1 MAPLISL
8 SAGIGVFFL
17 NAQNMT
23 AANHGMGMLIFI
35 SSGKWQVFYITQK
48 QKVKDF
54 ESDPTGKTTMDEEN
68 EFIVDD
74 NINALSISMTEGRIV
89 LLYEEL

>member
-1 MAPLISL
+1 MEWACQYLYHQVN
-8 SAGIGVFFL
+8 GVF
-17 NAQNMT
+17 QT
-23 AANHGMGMLIFI
+23 
-35 SSGKWQVFYITQK
+35 TQK

-54 ESDPTGKTTMDEEN
+54 ESDPTGKTAVDKVS
-68 EFIVDD
+68 EFIADD